1 MPICTFSG
9 RTVRERKRKALSL
22 KKKTQLRI
30 ASFALAAVLL
40 SGCSYRS
47 QTEGNS
53 SEPSSN
59 VSYETEEGSVRDIA
73 DTISEEVFYNAE
85 KIQLSVPEPTLP
97 EGWSLFNTSF
107 YSPVFVGDYLF
118 TYVNRTYE
126 ITSEGP
132 EGIIIEPYNED
143 FWAFFDLDG
152 QYVGELTGEN
162 LDLPGDC
169 YFHAEENG
177 FVAVYNCYDY
187 DRDNGEQSIYKVDFD
202 LSGQMTRAPRVIHSE
217 QDAYIDHVLFAEN
230 GHILCSY
237 GNRLINLDASEK
249 VLSGIGMTEDRT
261 CAGIWEEDGK
271 YYVQLRVH
279 SDDSPDSYEL
289 YQLLYDANG
298 MVSLSFDFRASDNLA
313 GMHISQ
319 DNGKIYAATRNSI
332 GTIDLASGKF
342 GCLMDWNQTDYDRN
356 ILTSGN
362 VKILSEG
369 SCSSPVSVI
378 AAQKDPGPMV
388 APKETESENSSIQAS
403 STSGDVTTD
412 ETTTA
417 SKEVT
422 RLCIAEIESI
432 DMENPNCYLIYLT
445 PAEKNPHNGQKQIWI
460 GGVGISSSPIT
471 KSISQYNADT
481 THAAWIKLY
490 DYADFRLNDYKDFTF
505 YRNAVEQDMPYEINP
520 VDSLKFRER
529 ATDNMESQINAGIG
543 PDIIVSSGDSL
554 TLGNSDYLTDLNP
567 YIRSIHGID
576 TTKFFTNVLE
586 AFEVNGSLYQLPLYV
601 RTYALLGNSCYTDGK
616 DKMNYH
622 DLSLAQAMYS
632 DNMMLF
638 AEQDTAR
645 MMKLFLEGELTS
657 WVDYERGSVTI
668 DQNSLIDMLELLKVS
683 TIYGYY
689 SDSELE
695 PAMQDPSPFRN
706 IFQLADWVSIFCSAS
721 TNTYEEYMQYQL
733 FGGHIQWFGYP
744 GSKDCSMLA
753 ESDLTIGITSY
764 STQKELAWEIITY
777 LLSDDAQLNI
787 AQTIKYGPNGYME
800 EKIPININAFR
811 TLNSKYKNTPMY
823 GNVYNSDYPELEY
836 SDDLLAEYE
845 ALLSTP
851 KRRYAT
857 DATIYDI
864 VRTYFE
870 RYMSGEMT
878 VTQAAATIEEKIKS
892 ALSS

>member
-1 MPICTFSG
+1 M
-9 RTVRERKRKALSL
+9 LL

-30 ASFALAAVLL
+30 ASFALATVLL

-47 QTEGNS
+47 QTEVNN

-59 VSYETEEGSVRDIA
+59 VTYETEEGSVRDIT

-97 EGWSLFNTSF
+97 EGWSLYNTTF

-126 ITSEGP
+126 ITTDGP
-132 EGIIIEPYNED
+132 EGIIVEPYNED

-152 QYVGELTGEN
+152 KYVGELTGEN

-169 YFHAEENG
+169 FFHEEENG
-177 FVAVYNCYDY
+177 FVAVYDNYDY
-187 DRDNGEQSIYKVDFD
+187 VRDNGQQSIYKVDFD
-202 LSGQMTRAPRVIHSE
+202 LSGQMTRAPRVIFSE
-217 QDAYIDHVLFAEN
+217 QDAYIDNVLFAEN

-249 VLSGIGMTEDRT
+249 VLYGIALPVDRT
-261 CAGIWEEDGK
+261 CTGIWEEDGK
-271 YYVQLRVH
+271 YYIQLRVH
-279 SDDSPDSYEL
+279 SDDSLDSYEL
-289 YQLLYDANG
+289 YQLLYDSNG
-298 MVSLSFDFRASDNLA
+298 MVSLSLDFRASDNLA

-319 DNGKIYAATRNSI
+319 DNGKIYAATRNSM
-332 GTIDLASGKF
+332 GTIDLASGEF

-362 VKILSEG
+362 VKVLSEG
-369 SCSSPVSVI
+369 PCSSTLSVI
-378 AAQKDPGPMV
+378 AARKDPGPMV
-388 APKETESENSSIQAS
+388 APKETETENSSIQS
-403 STSGDVTTD
+403 SSESGDVTTD
-412 ETTTA
+412 EAVAA

-445 PAEKNPHNGQKQIWI
+445 PAEKNPHDGQKQIWI

-505 YRNAVEQDMPYEINP
+505 YRNAVEQDMAYEINP
-520 VDSLKFRER
+520 VDSSYFRER
-529 ATDNMESQINAGIG
+529 AAKNMESQISTGVG
-543 PDIIVSSGDSL
+543 PDIIISSGDSL
-554 TLGNSDYLTDLNP
+554 ALGNSNYLTDLNP

-576 TTKFFTNVLE
+576 TTKYFTNVFE
-586 AFEVNGSLYQLPLYV
+586 AFEVNGSLYQLPLYF
-601 RTYALLGNSCYTDGK
+601 RNYALLGNICYTDGK
-616 DKMNYH
+616 DNMNYH

-632 DNMMLF
+632 DYMMLF
-638 AEQDTAR
+638 ADQNTASL
-645 MMKLFLEGELTS
+645 MKIFLEGELAS

-668 DQNSLIDMLELLKVS
+668 DKNSLIDMLELLKVS

-689 SDSELE
+689 PDSEVE
-695 PAMQDPSPFRN
+695 PDALDPTPFCN
-706 IFQLADWVSIFCSAS
+706 IFQLSDAVAIFCNAS
-721 TNTYEEYMQYQL
+721 TNTYEEYAQYQL
-733 FGGHIQWFGYP
+733 FGGRIKWFGYP

-787 AQTIKYGPNGYME
+787 AETIKYGPNAYME

-811 TLNSKYKNTPMY
+811 TLTSKYKNTPMY
-823 GNVYNSDYPELEY
+823 GNVYNPDYPELEY
-836 SDDLLAEYE
+836 SDDLLAEYQ

-857 DATIYDI
+857 DSKIYDI
-864 VRTYFE
+864 VRRYFE
-870 RYMSGEMT
+870 LYMSGEMT
-878 VTQAAATIEEKIKS
+878 VTQAADMIEEEIKS